1 MAFSA
6 DRKSVAALA
15 ARTEGVRAG
24 VDVGF
29 ADVELSKALRQSH
42 AGVWMTVEDGVAARD
57 AAASGLDPKTVLQ
70 LGAGGELPFEDHQ
83 FDVVLL
89 TKTSIDGK
97 VPLAAALFAQSRKR
111 LGMLV
116 REVHRI
122 LQGGGCL
129 FFTVDEVAKDGIGW
143 TQRAI
148 YELLRDGFDV
158 VELKRPPWW
167 RFGTA
172 GRTLTVCARRKNW
185 RNRGIPIVG
194 AALPVSSAM
203 LSPRERSK

>member
-1 MAFSA
+1 M
-6 DRKSVAALA
+6 DRKTAAALA
-15 ARTEGVRAG
+15 TRVEGVRAG

-29 ADVELSKALRQSH
+29 ADAAFSQALRKDH
-42 AGVWMTVEDGVAARD
+42 AGVWMTVEEGAGARD
-57 AAASGLDPKTVLQ
+57 ASASALDPKTVLV
-70 LGAGGELPFEDHQ
+70 LGTDGELPFEDHQ
-83 FDVVLL
+83 FEVVL
-89 TKTSIDGK
+89 
-97 VPLAAALFAQSRKR
+97 LAAALFAQPRGR
-111 LGMLV
+111 LETLV
-116 REVHRI
+116 RETHRI

-129 FFTVDEVAKDGIGW
+129 YFTVEEATGANGGW
-143 TQRAI
+143 TQRAV

-158 VELKRPPWW
+158 VGLKRPSWW

-185 RNRGIPIVG
+185 RNRGTPIVG

>member
-1 MAFSA
+1 LAFSA
-6 DRKSVAALA
+6 DRKTVAALA
-15 ARTEGVRAG
+15 ARAEGVRAG

-29 ADVELSKALRQSH
+29 ADVDLSRMVRNSH
-42 AGVWMTVEDGVAARD
+42 AGVWMTVEDGAAARN
-57 AAASGLDPKTVLQ
+57 AAASGLDPKTVL
-70 LGAGGELPFEDHQ
+70 LMGAGGELPFEDHQ

-89 TKTSIDGK
+89 
-97 VPLAAALFAQSRKR
+97 AAALFAQSRQR

-122 LQGGGCL
+122 LQGGGRL
-129 FFTVDEVAKDGIGW
+129 FFTVDEVSKDGIGW
-143 TQRAI
+143 TQRAV

>member
-1 MAFSA
+1 M
-6 DRKSVAALA
+6 DRSMVASLA
-15 ARTEGVRAG
+15 AVDARFERVRAG
-24 VDVGF
+24 LDVGF
-29 ADVELSKALRQSH
+29 ASPEFSRALRESH
-42 AGVWMTVEDGVAARD
+42 EGVWMTVEDGAAAREAVS
-57 AAASGLDPKTVLQ
+57 AALDPKTVLQ
-70 LGAGGELPFEDHQ
+70 LGTGGELPFEDHQ
-83 FDVVLL
+83 FEVVLL
-89 TKTSIDGK
+89 S
-97 VPLAAALFAQSRKR
+97 AALFAQSRPR
-111 LGMLV
+111 LDMLV

-129 FFTVDEVAKDGIGW
+129 FFTVDEAATGGAGW
-143 TQRAI
+143 TQRAV

-194 AALPVSSAM
+194 AAMPVSSAM

>member
-1 MAFSA
+1 M
-6 DRKSVAALA
+6 DRQTAAALA

-29 ADVELSKALRQSH
+29 ADAGISQALRQMH
-42 AGVWMTVEDGVAARD
+42 AGVWMTVECGPDARD
-57 AAASGLDPKTVLQ
+57 AAAAALDPKTVL
-70 LGAGGELPFEDHQ
+70 LMGAGGELPFEDHQ
-83 FDVVLL
+83 FEVVLL
-89 TKTSIDGK
+89 
-97 VPLAAALFAQSRKR
+97 AAELLMQPRER
-111 LGMLV
+111 LETLI
-116 REVHRI
+116 RETHRI

-129 FFTVDEVAKDGIGW
+129 YFTVDEAAGGGAGW
-143 TQRAI
+143 TQRAV

-158 VELKRPPWW
+158 VGLKRPPWW

-185 RNRGIPIVG
+185 RNRGTPIIG

>member
-1 MAFSA
+1 MAYSA
-6 DRKSVAALA
+6 DRKTVAALA

-29 ADVELSKALRQSH
+29 ADVDLSKTVRNSH
-42 AGVWMTVEDGVAARD
+42 AGVWMTVEDGATARN

-89 TKTSIDGK
+89 
-97 VPLAAALFAQSRKR
+97 AAAFFAHSRQR

-185 RNRGIPIVG
+185 RNRGVPIVG

>member
-1 MAFSA
+1 M
-6 DRKSVAALA
+6 LA
-15 ARTEGVRAG
+15 ARAEGVRAG

-29 ADVELSKALRQSH
+29 ADVEISKAVRQSH
-42 AGVWMTVEDGVAARD
+42 AGVWMTVEDGATARD
-57 AAASGLDPKTVLQ
+57 ATAGALDPKTVLQ
-70 LGAGGELPFEDHQ
+70 LGSGGELPFEDHQ
-83 FDVVLL
+83 FEVVLL
-89 TKTSIDGK
+89 
-97 VPLAAALFAQSRKR
+97 AASLFAQSRPR
-111 LGMLV
+111 LDMLV

-129 FFTVDEVAKDGIGW
+129 FFTVDEAAAGGAGW

-158 VELKRPPWW
+158 VELRRPPWW
-167 RFGTA
+167 RFGTS

-185 RNRGIPIVG
+185 RNRGTPIVG
-194 AALPVSSAM
+194 ATMPVSAAM

>member
-6 DRKSVAALA
+6 DRKTVAALA
-15 ARTEGVRAG
+15 ARTEGLRAG

-29 ADVELSKALRQSH
+29 ADVDLSKMVRNSH
-42 AGVWMTVEDGVAARD
+42 AGVWMTVEDGAAARN
-57 AAASGLDPKTVLQ
+57 AAASGLDPKTVL
-70 LGAGGELPFEDHQ
+70 LMGAGGELPFEDHQ

-89 TKTSIDGK
+89 
-97 VPLAAALFAQSRKR
+97 AAALFAQSRQR

-122 LQGGGCL
+122 LQGGGRL
-129 FFTVDEVAKDGIGW
+129 FFTVDEVSKDGIGW
-143 TQRAI
+143 TQRAV

-167 RFGTA
+167 KFGTA

>member
-1 MAFSA
+1 MASSA
-6 DRKSVAALA
+6 DRKTVAALS
-15 ARTEGVRAG
+15 ARAEGVRAG

-29 ADVELSKALRQSH
+29 ADVEISKSVRQAH
-42 AGVWMTVEDGVAARD
+42 AGVWMTVEDGATARD
-57 AAASGLDPKTVLQ
+57 AAAGALDPKTVLQ
-70 LGAGGELPFEDHQ
+70 LGSGGELPFEDHQ
-83 FDVVLL
+83 FEVVLL
-89 TKTSIDGK
+89 
-97 VPLAAALFAQSRKR
+97 AASLFAQSRPR
-111 LGMLV
+111 LDMLV

-129 FFTVDEVAKDGIGW
+129 FFTVDEAATGGAGW

-148 YELLRDGFDV
+148 YELLRNGFDV

-185 RNRGIPIVG
+185 RNRGTPIVG
-194 AALPVSSAM
+194 ATMPVSSAM

>member
-1 MAFSA
+1 M
-6 DRKSVAALA
+6 A

-89 TKTSIDGK
+89 
-97 VPLAAALFAQSRKR
+97 AASLFAQSRQR
-111 LGMLV
+111 LDMLV

-143 TQRAI
+143 TPRAV

-158 VELKRPPWW
+158 VEIKRPPWW
-167 RFGTA
+167 RFGSA
-172 GRTLTVCARRKNW
+172 GRTLTICARRKNW
-185 RNRGIPIVG
+185 RNRGVPIVG

-203 LSPRERSK
+203 LSPRERYK